1 MPSNKFCH
9 FCGRSDS
16 INAIPETTK
25 YVCSLCWE
33 IIVYIVAQFF
43 VVLTD
48 QAVPTNDAIILE
60 FLKKK
65 LEEKVEHSD

>member
-1 MPSNKFCH
+1 MMPKPECH

-16 INAIPETTK
+16 LNSIPDTQSK
-25 YVCSLCWE
+25 VCSLCWE
-33 IIVYIVAQFF
+33 ILVYIVGQFL

-48 QAVPTNDAIILE
+48 QAVPSNDKIILE

-65 LEEKVEHSD
+65 LEEQNV